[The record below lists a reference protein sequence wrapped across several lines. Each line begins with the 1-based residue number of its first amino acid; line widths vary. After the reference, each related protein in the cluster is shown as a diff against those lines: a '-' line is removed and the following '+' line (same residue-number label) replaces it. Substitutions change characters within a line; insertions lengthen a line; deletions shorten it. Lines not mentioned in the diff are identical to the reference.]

1 MQYGMMEKEKHTLQK
16 IVSIHQGLMSRP
28 QLGRRLGFVLTGI
41 VILVLLGTIMYLS
54 RIYGGGD
61 IVFEAKGAP
70 GPVVF
75 HHRTH
80 RTGTTLEG
88 KKFSYECKECH
99 EKLYA
104 AEKYGT
110 FILNLLRSSDR
121 TARTGR
127 DSIAIFITPPAEA
140 EDIEWSTVEV
150 ERACAS
156 CGTGKCHNGT
166 DTFSR
171 FECLKCHSRR

>member
-1 MQYGMMEKEKHTLQK
+1 MMMEKGKNKRETLLALH
-16 IVSIHQGLMSRP
+16 SELMRRP
-28 QLGRRLGFVLTGI
+28 RLGRRMGFVLIGI
-41 VILVLLGTIMYLS
+41 VIVALLGTLFYLS

-61 IVFEAKGAP
+61 VVYDAKGSP

-80 RTGTTLEG
+80 RSGKTLEG
-88 KKFSYECKECH
+88 KKFRYECKECH

-110 FILNLLRSSDR
+110 FIINFLKSSDR

-127 DSIAIFITPPAEA
+127 DSIAIFVPPPGEP
-140 EDIEWSTVEV
+140 EDIEWPTIEV
-150 ERACAS
+150 ERACVS
-156 CGTGKCHNGT
+156 CSTGKCHNGT
-166 DTFSR
+166 DSFSR
-171 FECLKCHSRR
+171 FECLKCHRRR